1 MGHKKAMNNI
11 HDRSYKDLYSHKEV
25 FLDLVKEMLKAPWS
39 EKLDVNNLV
48 LVDKSYILSDYEESE
63 ADIVYR
69 ANIDGKEVILYT
81 LLEFQSTVDY
91 RMPLRLFFY
100 INEILREHIKNLKN
114 YKKKNKI
121 GFNVP
126 AVIPIVLYNA
136 IRKWNAPR
144 YFKDIVNKS
153 ELFGD
158 NIVNFKYELFDVNH
172 EYTKEQLIKNNNITS
187 AIFLLDQKVEPLE
200 FLYRLKAVALEFNK
214 LTDVQKMILKHWIR
228 NTVDE
233 TIAENAVEILDS
245 NKEGVEK
252 MVANNAFMIKEMKEK
267 VEKEG
272 IEKGLEKGLEKERE
286 NSRLKDIGRVK
297 NLLTKKFGVLYK
309 EYNPKIESLD
319 SDKLNLIIENILD
332 IENLDEV
339 EKYF

>member
-1 MGHKKAMNNI
+1 MSYKKAMNNI
-11 HDRSYKDLYSHKEV
+11 HDRSYKDLYSNKVV

-39 EKLDVNNLV
+39 KDLREDNLV
-48 LVDKSYILSDYEESE
+48 LVDKEYILSDYEENE
-63 ADIVYR
+63 ADIVYK
-69 ANIDGKEVILYT
+69 ANIDGKEVIFYT

-100 INEILREHIKNLKN
+100 INEILREYIKNSEKED
-114 YKKKNKI
+114 KKNKK

-136 IRKWNAPR
+136 TREWNAPR

-158 NIVNFKYELFDVNH
+158 NIVNFKYQLFDVNH
-172 EYTKEQLIKNNNITS
+172 QYTKEDLIKNNNITS

-200 FLYRLKAVALEFNK
+200 FLNRLKAVALEFNS
-214 LTDVQKMILKHWIR
+214 LTDREKIILKHWLR

-233 TIAENAVEILDS
+233 TIAGNAVKILES
-245 NKEGVEK
+245 RKEDVEK

-272 IEKGLEKGLEKERE
+272 IE
-286 NSRLKDIGRVK
+286 NFRLKDIGRVK
-297 NLLTKKFGVLYK
+297 YLLTKKFGVLNDT
-309 EYNPKIESLD
+309 YNQKIENLN

-332 IENLDEV
+332 IENIEDV
-339 EKYF
+339 EKYFKK

>member
-1 MGHKKAMNNI
+1 MGSRTFSANACESSK
-11 HDRSYKDLYSHKEV
+11 SYKDLYSHKEV
-25 FLDLVKEMLKAPWS
+25 FLDLVKEMLKAPWATN
-39 EKLDVNNLV
+39 LDINNLV
-48 LVDKSYILSDYEESE
+48 LVDKSYILSDYEENE

-69 ANIDGKEVILYT
+69 ANIDGKEVVFYT
-81 LLEFQSTVDY
+81 LLEFQSSVDY

-100 INEILREHIKNLKN
+100 INEILREYIKNSEKED
-114 YKKKNKI
+114 KKNKK

-136 IRKWNAPR
+136 TREWNAPR

-172 EYTKEQLIKNNNITS
+172 EYTKDQLIKNNNITS

-200 FLYRLKAVALEFNK
+200 FLDRLKAVALEFNK
-214 LTDVQKMILKHWIR
+214 LTDTQKMILKHWIR

-233 TIAENAVEILDS
+233 TIAENAVEILDT

-267 VEKEG
+267 VEKDTRKQDR
-272 IEKGLEKGLEKERE
+272 IE
-286 NSRLKDIGRVK
+286 IAK
-297 NLLTKKFGVLYK
+297 NLM
-309 EYNPKIESLD
+309 D
-319 SDKLNLIIENILD
+319 ILD
-332 IENLDEV
+332 NKTIALKTGLTIDQVSELRRANEP
-339 EKYF
+339 KASN

>member
-1 MGHKKAMNNI
+1 MEAIELGHKKSINNI
-11 HDRSYKDLYSHKEV
+11 HDKSYKDLYSHKEV
-25 FLDLVKEMLKAPWS
+25 FLDLVREMLKAPWAMN
-39 EKLDVNNLV
+39 LDINNLV
-48 LVDKSYILSDYEESE
+48 LVDKSYILSDYEENE
-63 ADIVYR
+63 ADIVYK
-69 ANIDGKEVILYT
+69 ANIDGKEVIFYT
-81 LLEFQSTVDY
+81 LLEFQSSVDY

-100 INEILREHIKNLKN
+100 INEILRDYIKNLEKED
-114 YKKKNKI
+114 KKNKK

-136 IRKWNAPR
+136 TREWNVPR
-144 YFKDIVNKS
+144 YFKDIVRNN

-200 FLYRLKAVALEFNK
+200 FLDRLKAVALEFNK

-233 TIAENAVEILDS
+233 NMAKNAVEILDT

-267 VEKEG
+267 VEKETRKQDR
-272 IEKGLEKGLEKERE
+272 IE
-286 NSRLKDIGRVK
+286 IAK
-297 NLLTKKFGVLYK
+297 NLM
-309 EYNPKIESLD
+309 D
-319 SDKLNLIIENILD
+319 ILD
-332 IENLDEV
+332 DETIALKTGLTIDEV
-339 EKYF
+339 SKLRAASEPQASN

>member
-1 MGHKKAMNNI
+1 M
-11 HDRSYKDLYSHKEV
+11 
-25 FLDLVKEMLKAPWS
+25 FLDLVKGMLKAPWS
-39 EKLDVNNLV
+39 NNLDINNLV
-48 LVDKSYILSDYEESE
+48 LIDKSYILSDYEENE

-100 INEILREHIKNLKN
+100 INEILREHTKNLEKN
-114 YKKKNKI
+114 KKKNKI

-153 ELFGD
+153 ELFGE
-158 NIVNFKYELFDVNH
+158 NIINFKYELFDINH
-172 EYTKEQLIKNNNITS
+172 EYTKEDLIKNNNITS

-200 FLYRLKAVALEFNK
+200 FLDRLKAVALEFNK
-214 LTDVQKMILKHWIR
+214 LTDTQKMILKHWVR

-233 TIAENAVEILDS
+233 TIAENAVEILEA

-252 MVANNAFMIKEMKEK
+252 MVANNVFMIKEMKEK
-267 VEKEG
+267 VEKEVM
-272 IEKGLEKGLEKERE
+272 EKERE

-297 NLLTKKFGVLYK
+297 NLLIKKFGVLYND
-309 EYNPKIESLD
+309 YNQKIEILD

-332 IENLDEV
+332 IENLDEI